1 MQTLERKIL
10 MSNFKVLAAVVVLI
24 ACTIL
29 VQAQTKVVVTNSLT
43 NPVLV
48 APVSGSE
55 VGVTDLQN
63 PALNPFQKNFTI
75 SGTTPTL
82 TFSSPATAGERFV
95 IEFVS
100 ADCNV
105 KDTVSVITDIAAGT
119 AKYYFPAAN
128 AFSQQTRFY
137 SDGGTSITV
146 KAGVSDNSCSVSV
159 SGYIF
164 KFAVG

>member
-1 MQTLERKIL
+1 MGILKRKTL
-10 MSNFKVLAAVVVLI
+10 MSNFKVLAAGVVLI

-29 VQAQTKVVVTNSLT
+29 VQAQTKVVVTNTVT
-43 NPVLV
+43 NPVPI
-48 APVSGSE
+48 APASGSE
-55 VGVTDLQN
+55 LGVTDLQN

-75 SGTTPTL
+75 SGTTPSL
-82 TFSSPATAGERFV
+82 TFSSPAMAGERFV

-100 ADCNV
+100 ADCTV
-105 KDTVSVITDIAAGT
+105 KDTVSVSTDIAAGS

-146 KAGVSDNSCSVSV
+146 KAGVSGNSCNVSV

-164 KFAVG
+164 IFAIG